1 MAACSADG
9 APALQSLAESP
20 PVRQRWPAAL
30 ADSKRGGY
38 LRRSVKRKN
47 AGSGRNQAELL
58 RTLSPWLFA
67 LIRNC
72 PGDVQV
78 AAAKGRCRRL
88 PRVLNRSDRRGP
100 LCDEGATCWG
110 KRFLGESLAPRGH
123 RRR

>member
-30 ADSKRGGY
+30 ADSKRGGQ
-38 LRRSVKRKN
+38 LRSSVKSQN

-67 LIRNC
+67 FDSKL
-72 PGDVQV
+72 PG
-78 AAAKGRCRRL
+78 RRAGCSGKRPL
-88 PRVLNRSDRRGP
+88 PPTATCSKSLGSPRPAMRRGSN
-100 LCDEGATCWG
+100 LLG
-110 KRFLGESLAPRGH
+110 KEIL
-123 RRR
+123 